1 MHSLNPISIG
11 GLLNILIKNCWDC
24 RIPADYFT
32 WSDINSG
39 LNYSFQEPYAFT
51 QDLKNTSVA
60 DVGRSIEHQLE
71 RRASYIGEVG
81 RETTKTSET
90 AKEGLSSSS
99 RARILEMSRV
109 PYVGFLSVEYRTLL
123 LLVYVLIKTERI
135 WLPLSGLGSNKHHV
149 KNEKFF
155 DTNTLSTSCPLAL
168 HFPGFSLS
176 SKRFVVRQY
185 QQVTAEVTSEVSERI
200 SY

>member
-1 MHSLNPISIG
+1 MHSQNPISIG

-39 LNYSFQEPYAFT
+39 LNYSFQEPYA
-51 QDLKNTSVA
+51 

-71 RRASYIGEVG
+71 RRASYIGEVR

-99 RARILEMSRV
+99 RARVLEMSRV

-123 LLVYVLIKTERI
+123 LLVYMLINTERI

-155 DTNTLSTSCPLAL
+155 DTNTLSTSCQLTL

-185 QQVTAEVTSEVSERI
+185 QQVTVEVTSEVSERI
-200 SY
+200 SYLAN